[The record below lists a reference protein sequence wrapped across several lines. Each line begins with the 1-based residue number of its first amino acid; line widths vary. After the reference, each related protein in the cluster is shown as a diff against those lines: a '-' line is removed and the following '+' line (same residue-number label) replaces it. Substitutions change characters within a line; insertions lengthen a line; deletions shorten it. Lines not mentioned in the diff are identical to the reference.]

1 VAGIEASEGESSTGK
16 LNSLLAAFTSIYEN
30 EREKMTM
37 TDSPGFQIK
46 SATESDVPVILSFV
60 KKLAGYEQ
68 LSHEVVATEELLREN
83 LFGERRTAEVAIGY
97 LEAEPVGFVLFFHNY
112 STFLGKPGLYI
123 EDLFVD
129 EEYRG
134 RGYGRAL
141 LLHVARL
148 AKARDCGRLE
158 WSVLDWNQPAID
170 FYKKL
175 GALPMSDWTMFRIT
189 GKSLDELTDR

>member
-1 VAGIEASEGESSTGK
+1 MKRKGEK
-16 LNSLLAAFTSIYEN
+16 KI
-30 EREKMTM
+30 TM
-37 TDSPGFQIK
+37 NTPGFQIK
-46 SATESDVPVILSFV
+46 SAIECDVPIILSFV
-60 KKLAGYEQ
+60 KKLARYER
-68 LSHEVVATEELLREN
+68 LSHEVVATEELLHEN
-83 LFGERRTAEVAIGY
+83 LFGKRRMAEVAIGY
-97 LEAEPVGFVLFFHNY
+97 LEAMPVSFVLFFHNY

-148 AKARDCGRLE
+148 AKERDCGRLE

-170 FYKKL
+170 FYMKL
-175 GALPMSDWTMFRIT
+175 GALPMSDWTIFRVS
-189 GKSLDELTDR
+189 GKSLDELADR